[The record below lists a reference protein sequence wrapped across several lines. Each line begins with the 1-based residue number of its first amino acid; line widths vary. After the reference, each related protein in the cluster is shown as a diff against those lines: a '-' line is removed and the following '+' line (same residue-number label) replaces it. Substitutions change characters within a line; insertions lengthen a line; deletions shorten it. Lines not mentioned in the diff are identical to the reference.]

1 MDDEAGF
8 EAFVT
13 ERWPVLV
20 RSAVLLGCS
29 RAEAEDVA
37 QTTLVRCYAAWSKV
51 TAADNRDGYV
61 YRMLVNAHRDSR
73 RRRWW
78 GEAPTEFVDRA
89 ADDGLEAVDGAD
101 VMRRALDRLSDGQRQ
116 VVVLRY
122 YAQLSE
128 RETAEALG
136 VPNGTVKSRLAR
148 ALDALAA
155 DPGLA
160 ALTGGIA

>member
-1 MDDEAGF
+1 
-8 EAFVT
+8 
-13 ERWPVLV
+13 
-20 RSAVLLGCS
+20 
-29 RAEAEDVA
+29 
-37 QTTLVRCYAAWSKV
+37 
-51 TAADNRDGYV
+51 
-61 YRMLVNAHRDSR
+61 MLVNAHRDSR

-78 GEAPTEFVDRA
+78 GEAPTEFVDRSS
-89 ADDGLEAVDGAD
+89 DDGLDAVDGAD
-101 VMRRALDRLSDGQRQ
+101 VMRRALDRLSAGQRQ

-160 ALTGGIA
+160 ALIGGGSVAAVVLHPPASSTMSAEEGAGQAADGAGGGAEDGSEPGADSGGDT

>member
-1 MDDEAGF
+1 M
-8 EAFVT
+8 VSL
-13 ERWPVLV
+13 W
-20 RSAVLLGCS
+20 
-29 RAEAEDVA
+29 
-37 QTTLVRCYAAWSKV
+37 
-51 TAADNRDGYV
+51 
-61 YRMLVNAHRDSR
+61 
-73 RRRWW
+73 
-78 GEAPTEFVDRA
+78 
-89 ADDGLEAVDGAD
+89 
-101 VMRRALDRLSDGQRQ
+101 RALDLDVVDQGDAVRRIVVVGARTGAVIVRTGRWLGQRQ

>member
-61 YRMLVNAHRDSR
+61 YRMLDNAHRDSR
-73 RRRWW
+73 RRRWG
-78 GEAPTEFVDRA
+78 GEAPTEFVDRT
-89 ADDGLEAVDGAD
+89 ADDGLVALFIIVADHLFFEQWWRHTGGHDGGEWLGEEVEHGFPED
-101 VMRRALDRLSDGQRQ
+101 GQLSRVRRARRRGR
-116 VVVLRY
+116 
-122 YAQLSE
+122 
-128 RETAEALG
+128 
-136 VPNGTVKSRLAR
+136 R
-148 ALDALAA
+148 AA
-155 DPGLA
+155 
-160 ALTGGIA
+160 

>member
-1 MDDEAGF
+1 M
-8 EAFVT
+8 
-13 ERWPVLV
+13 
-20 RSAVLLGCS
+20 
-29 RAEAEDVA
+29 
-37 QTTLVRCYAAWSKV
+37 
-51 TAADNRDGYV
+51 
-61 YRMLVNAHRDSR
+61 
-73 RRRWW
+73 
-78 GEAPTEFVDRA
+78 
-89 ADDGLEAVDGAD
+89 
-101 VMRRALDRLSDGQRQ
+101 
-116 VVVLRY
+116 LRY